1 MRRSCSPAVFISQFI
16 IIAASA
22 QKEAPAR
29 QQIEIDAVSPRDE
42 TYREAQISPIV
53 FAVQS
58 MTAIR
63 DGSTTANYSTA
74 GILSDEGSFLLRPND
89 TGTGPGLFKPGW
101 GSEDKEKYMFQWYL
115 FRLADEGG
123 HLHSCVPPKETD
135 SHSSSNGHV
144 IFQAKS
150 DAYLRFHGLE
160 DADYL
165 HNVTDIP
172 ECPDLLEGNVTPT
185 IG

>member
-1 MRRSCSPAVFISQFI
+1 MANSTKT
-16 IIAASA
+16 SA

-42 TYREAQISPIV
+42 TYREAQIFPIV

-89 TGTGPGLFKPGW
+89 TRTGPGLFVGVSNVTNWFEKPGW
-101 GSEDKEKYMFQWYL
+101 GSEDKKKYMFQWYL

-123 HLHSCVPPKETD
+123 RLHSCVPPKETD

-172 ECPDLLEGNVTPT
+172 ECP
-185 IG
+185 